1 MIVELSVENLAI
13 IEKAQISLGPGLTVL
28 TGETGA
34 GKSLLIDALELALG
48 ERADA
53 ELVRTGA
60 PRANVSVVI
69 DLSDQKDLVKRC
81 EEEGLTL
88 EDTSLFIQREV
99 YAEGRSQSR
108 IGGKMAPVSALKHIG
123 ALLVDMHGQHA
134 HQILLDPERHL
145 SYLDSWI
152 GQPAFELL
160 AQIEAAYS
168 TTEETRRKLAILQSS
183 MRDREHRLDLLRFQV
198 NEIEAVT
205 PLVGELEGLESQL
218 SRLRNSEKLS
228 STALAALQ
236 GLQEREGSAMESL
249 GAAVKSLE
257 ESARLDPTVEP
268 VLELLRAAYYSLDE
282 GVRSLGAY
290 AEKIESDP
298 FVLEEAASRID
309 SLKRLRK
316 KYGEDEAAVL
326 AYLAKAKDE
335 LGTLEDSESS
345 EASLAEAVRVAEA
358 ALLNLCADLSLLRHE
373 RADDFAS
380 LVEKELHDLALERA
394 VFQARVASKQPSLDG
409 ADKVEFFLS
418 ANPGEQPRPLAKI
431 ASGGEI
437 SRVMLAIKTALAGKA
452 GVPTLIFDEV
462 DAGLG
467 GRVAAVVAKKLEEL
481 SQHYQVLVISHLPQI
496 ASRATTHFRIEKSES
511 DGRVTTKVR
520 LLKPKE
526 RVEEIARMI
535 AGEEVTESARTHAK
549 QMLAGIS
556 TTLA

>member
-48 ERADA
+48 ERADT
-53 ELVRTGA
+53 ELVRDGS

-160 AQIEAAYS
+160 AQIAAAYA
-168 TTEETRRKLAILQSS
+168 TTEEARRKLAILQSS

-205 PLVGELEGLESQL
+205 PLVGELEELESQL
-218 SRLRNSEKLS
+218 SRLRNAEKLS
-228 STALAALQ
+228 TTALAALQ

-249 GAAVKSLE
+249 GSAVKALE
-257 ESARLDPTVEP
+257 ESARLDATVEP

-298 FVLEEAASRID
+298 FVLEEAAARID

-345 EASLAEAVRVAEA
+345 EASLAEVVRVAEA

-481 SQHYQVLVISHLPQI
+481 AQHYQVLVISHLPQI
-496 ASRATTHFRIEKSES
+496 ASRATTHFRIEKSET

-535 AGEEVTESARTHAK
+535 AGEEVTDSARTHAK
-549 QMLAGIS
+549 QMLAGTS

>member
-48 ERADA
+48 ERADT
-53 ELVRTGA
+53 ELVRDGS

-69 DLSDQKDLVKRC
+69 DLSDQKELVKRC

-108 IGGKMAPVSALKHIG
+108 IGGKMAPVSALKQIG

-152 GQPAFELL
+152 GQPAVELL
-160 AQIEAAYS
+160 AQIAAAYA
-168 TTEETRRKLAILQSS
+168 TTEEARRKLAILQSS

-205 PLVGELEGLESQL
+205 PVVGELEELESQL

-228 STALAALQ
+228 QAALAALQ
-236 GLQEREGSAMESL
+236 DLQEREGSAIESL

-257 ESARLDPTVEP
+257 ESARLDSTVEP
-268 VLELLRAAYYSLDE
+268 VLELLRAAFYSLDE

-298 FVLEEAASRID
+298 FILEEAAARID

-316 KYGEDEAAVL
+316 KYGEDETSVL

-335 LGTLEDSESS
+335 LVTLEDSESS
-345 EASLAEAVRVAEA
+345 EASLAEAVRGTEA

-380 LVEKELHDLALERA
+380 LVEQELHDLALERA
-394 VFQARVASKQPSLDG
+394 VFQARVASKQPALDG

-467 GRVAAVVAKKLEEL
+467 GRVAAIVAKKLEEL
-481 SQHYQVLVISHLPQI
+481 AQHYQVLVISHLPQI
-496 ASRATTHFRIEKSES
+496 ASRATTHFRIEKSET

-535 AGEEVTESARTHAK
+535 AGEEVTDSARTHAR
-549 QMLAGIS
+549 QMLAGTS